1 MENWCN
7 SRGEWRTGATQGV
20 SELRTGAT
28 QGVSEWRT
36 GATQG
41 VNGELVQLK
50 G

>member
-20 SELRTGAT
+20 
-28 QGVSEWRT
+28 
-36 GATQG
+36 
-41 VNGELVQLK
+41 NGELVQLK